1 VLNRIFLSTSRITNP
16 HVWLLLGF
24 ITLITFYPIFGIG
37 FTTGDE
43 ILYYELAYKKNI
55 WSTSFDFAKD
65 SGRFYLTLT
74 NPLYI
79 FPYLFD
85 NIVITKCIQY
95 GSLFFCIFSFG
106 LLIKKLV
113 KSFSYSILFLTI
125 FLTFVS
131 ISKWTSLII
140 CYSFYFTFS
149 FTLLLWA
156 VIFLQKYLEQQK
168 KKYLYIS
175 TGLYFSGLLFYE
187 VYLLYLLIIAIIIFA
202 NHKNISVVKFSLKN
216 YLKTMAPFIGTALVY
231 LTMYLTFYLMYPS
244 NYIGTKPGLVSLE
257 KTVTLLSNYSESAF
271 PLSAYYQHQS
281 VMIEGSESITGFKNN
296 FTDMAFKARPEW
308 LIKAALVSILFLLML
323 YRLPSLRFRNT
334 LPILATAFILLYF
347 SHLLFTLSQ
356 KYTSENN
363 INAKGYVTTFFSYF
377 GIVLFMTAMVD
388 LIFSYAQKNIF
399 TKYLFAGLCT
409 IYIFT
414 CSIKNSYA
422 NYFIAKDMKRIQL
435 NFNVIDEFC
444 KTSEFKALPENSVI
458 YAEDLFI
465 NNSTVADVFLIGFH
479 WKRYIQLKTS
489 RSLNI
494 CKDIRSFQV
503 ALKEYPSAPL
513 FYILKNDALNSEESV
528 LVVAPLDSFLIE
540 ENHFKPYTNK
550 ATLYYYSS
558 YKNFGLNFSSM
569 DRSKEKQVMVNAY
582 KAITQDVFFAYQIQG
597 KNKNDVFTTVEMKV
611 PLMDINSISVSN
623 IPLKNKPVVLSR

>member
-187 VYLLYLLIIAIIIFA
+187 V
-202 NHKNISVVKFSLKN
+202 
-216 YLKTMAPFIGTALVY
+216 
-231 LTMYLTFYLMYPS
+231 YLMYPS